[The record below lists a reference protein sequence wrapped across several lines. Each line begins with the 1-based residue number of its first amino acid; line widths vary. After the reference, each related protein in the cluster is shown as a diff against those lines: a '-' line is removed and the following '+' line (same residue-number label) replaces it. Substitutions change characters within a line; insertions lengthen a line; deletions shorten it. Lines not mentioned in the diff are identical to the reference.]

1 MPSLSGIIKQASR
14 GADLYFVFRFLRLLT
29 MKWEKTAAYKY
40 GIIDKKGIAL
50 KKSSELET
58 VDEKAA
64 YTMLHRLVFKMRRL
78 IEKVPIIGKSILLNY
93 AAALFLLKEQNDKRI
108 WTDENY
114 MGRKLME
121 FLENGDW
128 EADAELLREEIK
140 NQYGFD
146 KSMGFLTEGKK
157 DLPPH
162 LQKLIKDLEKKQKE
176 LEKKGLKVKTFVYNP
191 DTGKPDIELKERTMT
206 DAEKKKRE
214 EIVLSLK
221 KKKKDF
227 QDRYG
232 DEWEDVM
239 YATATKMAMGEEVDE
254 AFYDKISLAQINA
267 YLKGMSRLISKKDL
281 INNLKKK
288 FNLKKIEFNPQFTKI
303 LAIEEREMENFTEFY
318 IDEAK
323 KVKRYEVHAS
333 DPRTFNRIKNVKVK
347 TLKQAEKVYADF
359 KKKGWYSAIAQLRW
373 DGIYTTIENDSGMR
387 VSVDGPL
394 SGWWVRW
401 IEGGPGGEE
410 DLEDFPNEKAARKF
424 AAQIEKKGGTP
435 FLVKNGKPVK
445 EEVEEAE
452 KIKNFAEFQEDSKMG
467 KQSNDQ
473 LKKLHKTASAK
484 DQSSPANKS
493 FTDRIEKEMKK
504 RGILV
509 EVDEAVEIDEEVF
522 YWYIIQGN
530 TQKGKVAYVGTERQ
544 MKLKIRKPTFPSNHV
559 LMKSRKRLTLGDKW
573 KGSHMPEEVEVDE
586 LIKEGTALQV
596 KMALSDVGIT
606 KVKWKNETVYVMK
619 KDVEKAKKAL
629 EGNVKYKGKT
639 PKVSGGLGG
648 GRYVESAGIE
658 EADAPVNS
666 APTAADSGNIQ
677 YQEPVLGKKKKKK
690 IDEAV
695 QVGTF
700 AGKQVFV
707 VDSDMFHQCRLGKRK
722 YHRYEKYVGI
732 KRIGKAIREYGLKF
746 PKRPIILQN
755 GEGGPMLYLRYGKG

>member
-288 FNLKKIEFNPQFTKI
+288 FNLKKIEFNSQFTKI
-303 LAIEEREMENFTEFY
+303 LAIEEREMESF
-318 IDEAK
+318 I
-323 KVKRYEVHAS
+323 
-333 DPRTFNRIKNVKVK
+333 
-347 TLKQAEKVYADF
+347 
-359 KKKGWYSAIAQLRW
+359 
-373 DGIYTTIENDSGMR
+373 
-387 VSVDGPL
+387 
-394 SGWWVRW
+394 
-401 IEGGPGGEE
+401 
-410 DLEDFPNEKAARKF
+410 
-424 AAQIEKKGGTP
+424 
-435 FLVKNGKPVK
+435 
-445 EEVEEAE
+445 
-452 KIKNFAEFQEDSKMG
+452 EFQEDSKMG

-573 KGSHMPEEVEVDE
+573 KGSYMPEEVEVDE
-586 LIKEGTALQV
+586 LINEGTALQV

-666 APTAADSGNIQ
+666 APTAADSGNVQ